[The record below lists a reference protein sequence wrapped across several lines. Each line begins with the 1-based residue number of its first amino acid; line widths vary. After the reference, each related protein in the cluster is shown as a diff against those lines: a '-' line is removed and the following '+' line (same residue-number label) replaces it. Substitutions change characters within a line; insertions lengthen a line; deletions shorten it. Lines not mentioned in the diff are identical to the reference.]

1 MAQCIVYVV
10 LYHAVFAGV
19 LVIAHVNAHGS
30 FNVLQAVLAIFC
42 AVNAWICVCEIALL
56 AKWKL
61 IQRQHADFE
70 KRLGVGRLPAPIFLF
85 EDVPVRRLFTLEYW
99 AVMWS
104 TYAAL
109 DPSYVD
115 TTSFGFCVDVGNGI
129 VTLVPTLVFALGM
142 TWPFLA
148 PRMLGMVGLVFFYQ
162 MFYGTVVYFF
172 QYTFN
177 GRYARAPLSHALGI
191 VLPAN
196 GLWLVFPAIGMWSSA
211 QLILDGTYAV
221 FR

>member
-1 MAQCIVYVV
+1 
-10 LYHAVFAGV
+10 
-19 LVIAHVNAHGS
+19 
-30 FNVLQAVLAIFC
+30 
-42 AVNAWICVCEIALL
+42 
-56 AKWKL
+56 
-61 IQRQHADFE
+61 
-70 KRLGVGRLPAPIFLF
+70 
-85 EDVPVRRLFTLEYW
+85 
-99 AVMWS
+99 
-104 TYAAL
+104 
-109 DPSYVD
+109 
-115 TTSFGFCVDVGNGI
+115 
-129 VTLVPTLVFALGM
+129 M